1 MSSLRERRRKR
12 TADTI
17 RFAAVDLAYELG
29 LDNVTTEMISKA
41 AGISPR
47 TFFNYFA
54 YKELVFVPPA
64 LEFDQKLVNEF
75 VTKSSNLIDDFVSM
89 FRMEL
94 CDIDQDR
101 DLMLKM
107 QKIALENPKLMM
119 LRMSA
124 FHEYEVKLAA
134 LICQRLN
141 CGSDNVEAQQI
152 AAMAMVSIR
161 VGIEHWMEYGRGRLV
176 DSVEAR
182 IRAIPTV
189 FDNC

>member
-17 RFAAVDLAYELG
+17 RFAAIDLAYELG

-64 LEFDQKLVNEF
+64 FEFDPKA
-75 VTKSSNLIDDFVSM
+75 IDDFVNKSGNLIENIVSM
-89 FRMEL
+89 FYSAL
-94 CDIDQDR
+94 DDIDQDR
-101 DLMLKM
+101 DFLVKM
-107 QKIALENPKLMM
+107 QKIALENPKLLM

-124 FHEYEVKLAA
+124 FHEYEMKFSE
-134 LICQRLN
+134 LICKRLD
-141 CGSDNVEAQQI
+141 CGHDNAEAQQI
-152 AAMAMVSIR
+152 AAMTMAAIR
-161 VGIEHWMEYGRGRLV
+161 IGCEHWMEYGSGDLV
-176 DSVEAR
+176 ASVETR
-182 IRAIPTV
+182 IRAIPTL
-189 FDNC
+189 FDNR